1 MTSSIDSARN
11 QRPTRRRFQFST
23 SILLALTAAISA
35 CFAVLQPLK
44 GHWYLYTIMVVYA
57 VAVAVYAV
65 VRTAVLWR
73 RYKYLSAR
81 TKSHRENLTELVAQ
95 RRASSEQ
102 HKE

>member
-1 MTSSIDSARN
+1 MTRSIDSARN
-11 QRPTRRRFQFST
+11 QRPTKRRFQFST

-44 GHWYLYTIMVVYA
+44 GYWYLYTIMVVYA

-65 VRTAVLWR
+65 FRTAVLWR
-73 RYKYLSAR
+73 RYKYLRAR
-81 TKSHRENLTELVAQ
+81 TKSHRESLTELVAQ
-95 RRASSEQ
+95 RRASSKQ